1 MLNLSVILEDNAR
14 RYPQRPAFTLGD
26 NTFTY
31 NQINSYA
38 NRIASA
44 LRALGIMP
52 GEKVAMCLPNIPQFP
67 MIYFGILKAGA
78 VVVPLSVL
86 FKKDEFVYHL
96 NDSDAKLFICFSGT
110 PEMPIGKYG
119 NAAFKECKSCQ
130 HFFIVAKENNIPGTE
145 DALPFEEIITGQPD
159 AFESEQTDADDTAV
173 IVYTSGTTGSGKGAE
188 LTHSNLFTNAVLSTN
203 IFNLSTADVQLVV
216 LPLFHIFGMTVM
228 MNAGI
233 YKGLHNILLPKF
245 DAGTAFK
252 LIAKHSISILAAV
265 PTVYWALVN
274 YSDEDFNEAVIAK
287 SLRLC
292 ASGGASLPVE
302 ILKTFEK
309 RFDVPI
315 LEGYGMSEGSP
326 VVTFNQL
333 EIGRKT
339 GSIGTPVWGVEVKL
353 TDENGNEVSVGE
365 KGELLYRGPNVMKGY
380 YKRPED
386 TAAVLKNGWMHSGD
400 VAIKDEDG
408 FFYIVDRIKDI
419 IIRGGMNVYPREVE
433 EILMQHPVISIV
445 TVVGT
450 PHEKL
455 GEEIKAFI
463 VLKKDKW
470 APVEEIIMWAKERM
484 ASYKYPR
491 IIEFIDALPV
501 SASGKIL
508 KRILKAN
515 NR

>member
-14 RYPQRPAFTLGD
+14 RYPDRPAFTLGD
-26 NTFTY
+26 TAFTY
-31 NQINSYA
+31 KQINSYA
-38 NRIASA
+38 NRVASA
-44 LRALGIMP
+44 LKALGIMP

-86 FKKDEFVYHL
+86 FKKDEFIYHL

-110 PEMPIGKYG
+110 PEMPMGKYG
-119 NAAFKECKSCQ
+119 NAAFKECENCRQ
-130 HFFIVAKENNIPGTE
+130 LFIVAKGNNISGTE
-145 DALPFEEIITGQPD
+145 DAPNFEEMIAGQPD
-159 AFESEQTDADDTAV
+159 TFESVQTGADDTAV
-173 IVYTSGTTGSGKGAE
+173 IVYTSGTTGAGKGAE

-203 IFNLSTADVQLVV
+203 IFNLTNKDVQLVV

-252 LIAKHSISILAAV
+252 LIAQHSVSILAAV
-265 PTVYWALVN
+265 PTMYWALVN
-274 YSDEDFNEAVIAK
+274 YNAEDFDPTVIAK
-287 SLRLC
+287 SLRLG

-326 VVTFNQL
+326 VVTFNHL
-333 EIGRKT
+333 DIGRKT

-353 TDENGNEVSVGE
+353 VNENGDEVAVGE
-365 KGELLYRGPNVMKGY
+365 KGELLYRGANVMKGY
-380 YKRPED
+380 YKKPAD

-445 TVVGT
+445 TVIGT

-463 VLKKDKW
+463 VLKKDQS
-470 APVEEIIMWAKERM
+470 APAEEIMLWAKERM
-484 ASYKYPR
+484 ASYKCPR
-491 IIEFIDALPV
+491 IIEFIDALPM

>member
-1 MLNLSVILEDNAR
+1 
-14 RYPQRPAFTLGD
+14 LGD
-26 NTFTY
+26 TTFTY
-31 NQINSYA
+31 SQINIYA
-38 NRIASA
+38 NRVASA
-44 LRALGIMP
+44 LKTLGIMP
-52 GEKVAMCLPNIPQFP
+52 GEKIAMCLPNIPQFP

-86 FKKDEFVYHL
+86 FKKEEFMYHL

-110 PEMPIGKYG
+110 QEMPIGRYG
-119 NAAFKECKSCQ
+119 NAAFKECENCR
-130 HFFIVAKENNIPGTE
+130 HFFVVAKGNNILGTE
-145 DALPFEEIITGQPD
+145 DALTFEEMITGQPYT
-159 AFESEQTDADDTAV
+159 FESVQTGADDTAV

-188 LTHSNLFTNAVLSTN
+188 LTHSNLFTNALLSTN
-203 IFNLSTADVQLVV
+203 ICQLSSEDVQLVV

-233 YKGLHNILLPKF
+233 YKGLHSIMLPKF

-265 PTVYWALVN
+265 PTMYWGLVN
-274 YSDEDFNEAVIAK
+274 YNAEDFDEAVIAK
-287 SLRLC
+287 CLRLC
-292 ASGGASLPVE
+292 VSGGASLPVE

-326 VVTFNQL
+326 VVTFNHL
-333 EIGRKT
+333 DIGRKT

-353 TDENGNEVSVGE
+353 TDENGDEVPVGE

-380 YKRPED
+380 YKRPAD
-386 TAAVLKNGWMHSGD
+386 TSAVLKNGWMHSGD

-419 IIRGGMNVYPREVE
+419 IIRGGINVYPREVE

-445 TVVGT
+445 TVIGT

-463 VLKKDKW
+463 VLKKDQL
-470 APVEEIIMWAKERM
+470 ASAEEIIMWAKERM

-491 IIEFIDALPV
+491 LIQFIDALPV
-501 SASGKIL
+501 TGFGKNIE
-508 KRILKAN
+508 KGFESK
-515 NR
+515 

>member
-14 RYPQRPAFTLGD
+14 RYPHRPAFTLGD
-26 NTFTY
+26 TTFTY
-31 NQINSYA
+31 NQVNSYA

-44 LRALGIMP
+44 LKTLGIMP

-67 MIYFGILKAGA
+67 MVYFGILKAGA

-86 FKKDEFVYHL
+86 FKKEEFIYHL

-110 PEMPIGKYG
+110 PEIPMGRYG
-119 NAAFKECKSCQ
+119 NAAFKECANCR
-130 HFFIVAKENNIPGTE
+130 HIFIVSKGNNIPGTE
-145 DALPFEEIITGQPD
+145 DALAFEEMITGQPD
-159 AFESEQTDADDTAV
+159 TFESEQTGADDTAV

-203 IFNLSTADVQLVV
+203 IFRLSNEDVQLVV

-233 YKGLHNILLPKF
+233 YKGVHNILLPKF
-245 DAGTAFK
+245 DAGMAFK

-265 PTVYWALVN
+265 PTMYWGLVN
-274 YSDEDFNEAVIAK
+274 YNAEDFDEAVIAK
-287 SLRLC
+287 CLRLC
-292 ASGGASLPVE
+292 VSGGASLPVE

-326 VVTFNQL
+326 VVTFNHL
-333 EIGRKT
+333 DIGRKT

-353 TDENGNEVSVGE
+353 ADENGEEVPVGE

-380 YKRPED
+380 YKRPGD

-419 IIRGGMNVYPREVE
+419 IIRGGMNIYPREVE
-433 EILMQHPVISIV
+433 EILMQHPVISMV
-445 TVVGT
+445 TIIGT

-463 VLKKDKW
+463 VLKKDQA
-470 APVEEIIMWAKERM
+470 APAEEIIMWAKERM

-491 IIEFIDALPV
+491 LIEFMDALPM

-508 KRILKAN
+508 KRVLKAN
-515 NR
+515 NG